1 MTTNT
6 KHTRLLSIDALRG
19 FDMLLISGGGTF
31 LVLLKGKTDIG
42 FIDVIANQLQH
53 VPWHGFAFYDFI
65 MPLFLF
71 ISGVSISFS
80 LTKGQSMGLTKS
92 ELYKKVF
99 IRMLILIGLGMIYK
113 NAPIPFFDL
122 SAIRFGSVLGR
133 IGIACFATAILFL
146 NFSWKTR
153 LYFIG
158 GILLCY
164 YAALFLIPVP
174 GFGAGDLSIEG
185 NLVGWFDRAFL
196 PGRLLDRG
204 IYDELGLLTQFPA
217 LCITVFGSIAGDILR
232 RGESGDKKTIILV
245 IGGLAAIA
253 VSLLW
258 NMHFPINKK
267 LWSSS
272 FIMLTS
278 GLGFLILAL
287 FYWVIDVKGYRKWT
301 FIFKVIGMNSLTV
314 YFAYHFVNFSQMAQ
328 MLIGGLYAPLSED
341 WQPVIQALGALA
353 LVWLFL
359 YFLYKKGIFIK
370 I

>member
-6 KHTRLLSIDALRG
+6 VHNRLLSLDTLRG

-31 LVLLKGKTDIG
+31 LVLMKGKTGIG

-92 ELYKKVF
+92 ALYKKVF
-99 IRMLILIGLGMIYK
+99 FRMLILIGLGMIYK

-122 SAIRFGSVLGR
+122 SEIRFGSVLGR

-158 GILLCY
+158 AILLCY

-185 NLVGWFDRAFL
+185 NLVGWFDRTFL
-196 PGRLLDRG
+196 PGRLLNG
-204 IYDELGLLTQFPA
+204 NYDELGLLTQFPA

-232 RGESGDKKTIILV
+232 RDESGNRKTMILV

-253 VSLLW
+253 VGLLW

-267 LWSSS
+267 LWTSS

-287 FYWVIDVKGYRKWT
+287 FYWVIDVKGYKKWT
-301 FIFKVIGMNSLTV
+301 FFFKVIGMNSLAV
-314 YFAYHFVNFSQMAQ
+314 YFVYRFVNFRQMSE

-359 YFLYKKGIFIK
+359 YILYKKGIFIK

>member
-1 MTTNT
+1 MTT
-6 KHTRLLSIDALRG
+6 KSKDGRLLSIETLRG
-19 FDMLLISGGGTF
+19 FDMLFISGGGTF
-31 LVLLKGKTDIG
+31 LVLLKGKTGIG
-42 FIDVIANQLQH
+42 FIDAIADQLHH
-53 VPWHGFAFYDFI
+53 VPWHGFVFYDFI

-99 IRMLILIGLGMIYK
+99 IRTLILIGLGIIYK
-113 NAPIPFFDL
+113 NSPVQFFDL

-146 NFSWKTR
+146 NYSWKTR
-153 LYFIG
+153 LYVIG
-158 GILLCY
+158 GILVSY

-174 GFGAGDLSIEG
+174 GFGAGDLSMEG
-185 NLVGWFDRAFL
+185 NLAGWFDRTFL
-196 PGRLLDRG
+196 PGQLKDGG
-204 IYDELGLLTQFPA
+204 IYDELGLLTQIPA
-217 LCITVFGSIAGDILR
+217 LCIAVFGSIAGDILR
-232 RGESGDKKTIILV
+232 RSDSENKKTIILV
-245 IGGLAAIA
+245 AAGVAA
-253 VSLLW
+253 VAISLLW

-287 FYWVIDVKGYRKWT
+287 FYWVIDVKGYKKWT
-301 FIFKVIGMNSLTV
+301 FFFKVIGMNSLTV
-314 YFAYHFVNFSQMAQ
+314 YFVYHLVNFRQMAY
-328 MLIGGLYAPLSED
+328 MLIGGLYSPLPEQ
-341 WQPVIQALGALA
+341 WQEVVEALGAWA
-353 LVWLFL
+353 LVWLVL

>member
-6 KHTRLLSIDALRG
+6 NQKRLLSIDTLRG
-19 FDMLLISGGGTF
+19 FDMLLIAGGGTF
-31 LVLLKGKTDIG
+31 LVLLEGKTGSG
-42 FIDVIANQLQH
+42 FIDVIANQLHH

-71 ISGVSISFS
+71 ISGVSLSFS
-80 LTKGQSMGLTKS
+80 LTKGKSMGLTKPQ
-92 ELYKKVF
+92 LYKKVF

-113 NAPIPFFDL
+113 NSPIPFFDL

-153 LYFIG
+153 LLFVG

-174 GFGAGDLSIEG
+174 GFGAGDLSMEG
-185 NLVGWFDRAFL
+185 NLVGWFDRTFL
-196 PGRLLDRG
+196 PGRLLDGG

-232 RGESGDKKTIILV
+232 RDDSGDKKTIVLV

-253 VSLLW
+253 LSLLW

-272 FIMLTS
+272 FILLTS

-287 FYWVIDVKGYRKWT
+287 FYWVIDVKGYKKWT
-301 FIFKVIGMNSLTV
+301 FFFKVIGMNSLTV
-314 YFAYHFVNFSQMAQ
+314 YYAYHFVDFSKMSQ
-328 MLIGGLYAPLSED
+328 MLIGGLYAPLSEE

>member
-1 MTTNT
+1 MATNT
-6 KHTRLLSIDALRG
+6 NQNRLLSIDALRG
-19 FDMLLISGGGTF
+19 FDMLFISGGGTF
-31 LVLLKGKTDIG
+31 LVLMEGKTDMV
-42 FIDVIANQLQH
+42 FVDVIANQLRH

-80 LTKGQSMGLTKS
+80 LSKGQAMGLTNS
-92 ELYKKVF
+92 ALYKKVF

-113 NAPIPFFDL
+113 NAPIQFFDL
-122 SAIRFGSVLGR
+122 SEIRFVSVLGR

-146 NFSWKTR
+146 NFSWRRR
-153 LYFIG
+153 LYIIG

-174 GFGAGDLSIEG
+174 GYGAGDLSIEG
-185 NLVGWFDRAFL
+185 NLVGWFDRTFL
-196 PGRLLDRG
+196 PGRLLNG
-204 IYDELGLLTQFPA
+204 NYDELGLLTQFPA
-217 LCITVFGSIAGDILR
+217 LCITVFGSIAGDVLR
-232 RGESGDKKTIILV
+232 REESGNRKTIILV
-245 IGGLAAIA
+245 IGGLAAVA
-253 VSLLW
+253 VGLLW

-267 LWSSS
+267 LWTSS

-278 GLGFLILAL
+278 GMGFLILAL
-287 FYWVIDVKGYRKWT
+287 FYWVIDVKGYKKWT
-301 FIFKVIGMNSLTV
+301 FFFKVIGMNSLTV
-314 YFAYHFVNFSQMAQ
+314 YFLYRFVNFRRMSE

-359 YFLYKKGIFIK
+359 YFLYRKGIFVK